1 MVTTAAGRGTARL
14 PSSGASRRNT
24 VPAELAELLASSRR
38 ARKLSLTQ
46 LARKAETSTSHLSR
60 IERGERDS
68 LSRELL
74 GRLAAALDLDPERLF
89 AAARLLPPEVER
101 ELADPAFAGALVA
114 GYEVPA
120 PTRALLRRVHIG
132 RAVEREFPQLARE
145 LVNPKTL
152 LEERGLAVDVSEAAE
167 AVAIDGAT
175 VRCTAATPASARFLL
190 AHALGHVVLEPEP
203 ACSLSAFKPEEQ
215 DATAFAAFMLAPP
228 GPLRRTVFAL
238 AGSYDVWRGA
248 SGALIEAA
256 AVRVAAPAWLVARR
270 ITEDG
275 LLAEL
280 AKVADL

>member
-1 MVTTAAGRGTARL
+1 VTTAAGRRTTPL
-14 PSSGASRRNT
+14 SNSGASRRNT
-24 VPAELAELLASSRR
+24 VPAELAELLAASRR

-46 LARKAETSTSHLSR
+46 LAKKAGASTSHLSR

-74 GRLAAALDLDPERLF
+74 GRLATALDLDPERLF
-89 AAARLLPPEVER
+89 AAARLLPPDVER
-101 ELADPAFAGALVA
+101 ELANPAFAGALFA

-120 PTRALLRRVHIG
+120 PTRALLRRVHIA

-145 LVNPKTL
+145 LVNPKAL
-152 LEERGLAVDVSEAAE
+152 LEERSFAVEISEGAE
-167 AVAIDGAT
+167 AVAIDGMT
-175 VRCTAATPASARFLL
+175 VRCSATMPATARFLL
-190 AHALGHVVLEPEP
+190 AHALGHAVLEPDP
-203 ACSLSAFKPEEQ
+203 LCSFNTFSPEEQ
-215 DATAFAAFMLAPP
+215 DATAFAAFVLAPP

>member
-1 MVTTAAGRGTARL
+1 VTTTPGRRTTRL
-14 PSSGASRRNT
+14 PRSGASRRNT

-89 AAARLLPPEVER
+89 AAARVLPPEVER
-101 ELADPAFAGALVA
+101 ELANPALAGALVA

-132 RAVEREFPQLARE
+132 RAVEREFPQLGRE
-145 LVNPKTL
+145 LVNPKAL
-152 LEERGLAVDVSEAAE
+152 LEERSFIVEISEGAE
-167 AVAIDGAT
+167 AVTLDGTT
-175 VRCTAATPASARFLL
+175 VRCSATMPATARFLL
-190 AHALGHVVLEPEP
+190 AHALGHAVLETDP
-203 ACSLSAFKPEEQ
+203 ACSVKAFTPEEQ
-215 DATAFAAFMLAPP
+215 DATAFAAFVLAPP
-228 GPLRRTVFAL
+228 GPLRRTVFGL